1 MLHIILL
8 SLQRT
13 VRDMTCDVFVSN
25 RNDFN
30 IPGYATG
37 SFNST
42 FVFYF
47 LAVSTLTCLE
57 LETPKLDL

>member
-1 MLHIILL
+1 MLHIIQV

-25 RNDFN
+25 RNDFKM
-30 IPGYATG
+30 PGYGT
-37 SFNST
+37 FNST

-57 LETPKLDL
+57 LGTPKLDL